1 MGEGGSGTDEGGI
14 GGCGGGKD
22 GCGSGGRDGGG
33 GGVCLVWFDFVSL
46 LVHTFVGYR
55 SGSTITRS
63 WLVYIFSFYV
73 K

>member
-1 MGEGGSGTDEGGI
+1 LGEGGGGTDEGGI

-22 GCGSGGRDGGG
+22 GCGSGGRDGG

-63 WLVYIFSFYV
+63 WLVYISSFYV